1 MKQGDLLG
9 EMLDAAADRLAVY
22 GYLLTGSQHAGED
35 LVQDAIVKVFVRH
48 RRLDG
53 ARAAEAYVRAAMR
66 TIHVD
71 RMRRETRW
79 RGLMPRL
86 ADRGEAPDASA
97 VVDDRDRI
105 SRALALLAPQER
117 AVVVLRFYDDL
128 KVTDIAGQMHLAE
141 GTVKRY
147 LSNAL
152 DKLAGVLGTLD
163 DTTER
168 IGLVERK
175 K

>member
-1 MKQGDLLG
+1 MKQRDVLG
-9 EMLDAAADRLAVY
+9 EMLDVAAHRLAAY

-35 LVQDAIVKVFVRH
+35 LVQDAIVKVFVRQ

-53 ARAAEAYVRAAMR
+53 PQAAEAYVRAAMR
-66 TIHVD
+66 TLHVD
-71 RMRRETRW
+71 RMRRETHW

-86 ADRGEAPDASA
+86 VGRSEAPDASA
-97 VVDDRDRI
+97 VVADQDQI
-105 SRALALLAPQER
+105 GRALSLLAQQER

-128 KVTDIAGQMHLAE
+128 KVTDIAAQMHLAE

-163 DTTER
+163 ETTER
-168 IGLVERK
+168 VGLVERK